1 MVSGQKRGAKHQA
14 SIPTATHGPLG
25 LPFPFR
31 NVIFR
36 NHGRRLRQIIAEP
49 SFVKLFGPPKPLAT
63 KKGQEPK
70 RQSIFGGEDELK
82 VAPAGVDKNH
92 RDIDLLKCRSFAV
105 VHRFTD
111 AQVLRKDFLEK
122 TLRPVL
128 EELRP
133 FVHCLNDYMTIP
145 LDDMSDASSSSSSSS
160 SDNE

>member
-1 MVSGQKRGAKHQA
+1 MAM
-14 SIPTATHGPLG
+14 HGPVG
-25 LPFPFR
+25 LPSPLR

-36 NHGRRLRQIIAEP
+36 NHARRLRQIIAEP
-49 SFVKLFGPPKPLAT
+49 SFVKLFGPPKPLAV

-145 LDDMSDASSSSSSSS
+145 LDDMSDGSSSSSSSSS